1 MKNIIVNTAAIFDL
15 VLLGTD
21 GKKVEGLDIL
31 YEIRRADDNSL
42 SDTGIMGEESG
53 RYFVTINLSVKA
65 QYVMFYTTPEGYE
78 DGMEDFAV
86 IDEQAKESS
95 VQAISTKIDL
105 LAGTLTSIINSLTS
119 HRGLTED
126 RLARILGLVQENF
139 RITSPVYDTLG
150 NLISSV
156 TKIYASASD
165 CNADINPIATYSVAG
180 SYDSTNKL
188 LTYKVTKN

>member
-1 MKNIIVNTAAIFDL
+1 MKNIIKDTNTIFDL

-21 GKKVEGLDIL
+21 GKKVTGLDIL

-42 SDTGIMGEESG
+42 TDTGIMGEESG

-65 QYVMFYTTPEGYE
+65 QYVIFYTTPEGYE
-78 DGMEDFAV
+78 DGMEEFVV
-86 IDEQAKESS
+86 IDEQAKEAS
-95 VQAISTKIDL
+95 VQSISTKIDSMVS
-105 LAGTLTSIINSLTS
+105 TLTSIINSLTT

-139 RITSPVYDTLG
+139 RITSPVYDTVG

-180 SYDSTNKL
+180 AYDATNKL
-188 LTYKVTKN
+188 LSYKVTKN